1 MKAVPQTLESR
12 ALKAALAI
20 LPLLLLVSTAGV
32 FLLGARWWGADGG
45 YAAGFLFY
53 WLFWCL
59 LVPFALLGKDGM
71 AGLFKE
77 RRPLMQRKH
86 WYLILML
93 ALTGLGA
100 LVMYFLPALPKFP
113 LLLFLAGAPIAA
125 VNGICEEILWRGVYV
140 RIFPSNWFWGL
151 LFPSLG
157 FALWHIAPQ
166 LIYPAEGGIFS
177 LVISAFFLGLCYA
190 LAAYRTGSMKWAGIS
205 HSINGILAFG
215 GAIAPA
221 LLRLLGI
228 L

>member
-1 MKAVPQTLESR
+1 MSFLSASSPSKTVKLTL
-12 ALKAALAI
+12 AA
-20 LPLLLLVSTAGV
+20 LPLLLLASTAAV

-59 LVPFALLGKDGM
+59 LIPFLLLGKGGL
-71 AGLFKE
+71 AALFKE
-77 RRPLMQRKH
+77 RQKLIQRKH
-86 WYLILML
+86 WYLILLL
-93 ALTGLGA
+93 ALTSLGA
-100 LVMYFLPALPKFP
+100 LVMYFLPALPGFP

-125 VNGICEEILWRGVYV
+125 LNGICEEILWRGVYV
-140 RIFPSNWFWGL
+140 RLFPGSWFWGL
-151 LFPSLG
+151 LFPALG

-177 LVISAFFLGLCYA
+177 LVLSAFFLGLCYG

-205 HSINGILAFG
+205 HSVNGILAFG

-221 LLRLLGI
+221 LLRLLGV